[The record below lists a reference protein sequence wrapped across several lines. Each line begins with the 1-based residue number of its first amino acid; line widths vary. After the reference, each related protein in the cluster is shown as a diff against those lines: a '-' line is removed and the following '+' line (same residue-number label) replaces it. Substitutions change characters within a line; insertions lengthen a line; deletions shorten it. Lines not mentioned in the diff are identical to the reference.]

1 MKYVMTLV
9 WSMLLSLVVSY
20 VLGSMAGDPFI
31 LTEAVILGVIFFIA
45 ITLLGMILSPNK
57 QEQ

>member
-31 LTEAVILGVIFFIA
+31 LSEAVILGVIFFIT
-45 ITLLGMILSPNK
+45 ITLLGLILSPNK

>member
-31 LTEAVILGVIFFIA
+31 LSEAVILGVIFFIT
-45 ITLLGMILSPNK
+45 ITLLGIILSPNK

>member
-45 ITLLGMILSPNK
+45 ITLLGMILSPSK

>member
-1 MKYVMTLV
+1 MKYVMTLI

-20 VLGSMAGDPFI
+20 VLGSMAGDPF
-31 LTEAVILGVIFFIA
+31 LLSEAVILGVIFFIA
-45 ITLLGMILSPNK
+45 IIALGMILDPKK

>member
-20 VLGSMAGDPFI
+20 VLGSMAGDPFV
-31 LTEAVILGVIFFIA
+31 LSEAVILGAIFFIA
-45 ITLLGMILSPNK
+45 IISLGLILDPK
-57 QEQ
+57 EQQE